1 VDGRSRDSHA
11 EDDRPIGARPY
22 IERAPVDNALPRRVP
37 RPHDPRHAR
46 NGNVYQ
52 FPSQPGSQRSH
63 GTASPVDPTAVGHSA
78 AWPQATEHLETTDT
92 TDLSGSGLGWW
103 GAEQQAASDLAQQP
117 SGWLDE
123 EPRPSR
129 HARRPE
135 PKDPGANERRRRL
148 ALQTAYV
155 VALGLASYL
164 LLGGLGLVA
173 LPFNPASL
181 IPGSNSPGSDQPA
194 TPPGPAD
201 TVTEPSVDPLT
212 GQPEPVSTPTTSG
225 PVASSPI
232 PTPTG
237 SALLTPTAGP
247 TPSASA
253 SPTPTKKHPTP
264 PGQTRKPTKPPP
276 H

>member
-1 VDGRSRDSHA
+1 VDGRSRDSNT
-11 EDDRPIGARPY
+11 EDERPIGARPY
-22 IERAPVDNALPRRVP
+22 IERAPGGDALPRRVP

-46 NGNVYQ
+46 YGNVYQ

-63 GTASPVDPTAVGHSA
+63 GTASPVDRTAVGQSP
-78 AWPQATEHLETTDT
+78 AWPQATEDLETTDT
-92 TDLSGSGLGWW
+92 TDLSGSGLRWW
-103 GAEQQAASDLAQQP
+103 EAQQRAAPDLPQQP
-117 SGWLDE
+117 SGWLNE

-129 HARRPE
+129 HARRAE
-135 PKDPGANERRRRL
+135 PKEPGANERRRRL
-148 ALQTAYV
+148 ALQAAYV
-155 VALGLASYL
+155 FALGLASYL

-181 IPGSNSPGSDQPA
+181 IPGSNLPGSDQPA
-194 TPPGPAD
+194 TPPGPGD
-201 TVTEPSVDPLT
+201 TFTEPSVDPLT
-212 GQPEPVSTPTTSG
+212 GQPEPVSTPTTSA

-237 SALLTPTAGP
+237 SALSTPTAGP